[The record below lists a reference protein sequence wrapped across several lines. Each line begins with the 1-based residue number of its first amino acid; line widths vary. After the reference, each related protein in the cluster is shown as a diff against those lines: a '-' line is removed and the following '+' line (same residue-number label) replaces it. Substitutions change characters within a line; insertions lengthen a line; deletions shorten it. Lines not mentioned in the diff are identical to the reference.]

1 MSVIAPLNLV
11 STVLNAWHLNK
22 REQQT
27 LWIDY
32 TQQNHNFGYENET
45 GNNSRSIKMTFI
57 KKKNSTMWGLQR
69 RGILRRSFLWQQ

>member
-11 STVLNAWHLNK
+11 STVLNTCHLNK

-57 KKKNSTMWGLQR
+57 TKKNIVQCKVCRDVES
-69 RGILRRSFLWQQ
+69 